1 MGRLHNELLQHFDEL
16 PDITVASATFEIVG
30 FPPLKS
36 DLGSPGTG
44 ERLLGDTHRVDRD
57 A

>member
-30 FPPLKS
+30 FPPLHGNLELS
-36 DLGSPGTG
+36 PDRGSSSTEVSGS
-44 ERLLGDTHRVDRD
+44 RMS
-57 A
+57 